1 MKIKRIAIIGGGT
14 AGWLAANHLG
24 AELCHDPEFEITL
37 IESLDVPTIGVGEG
51 SVPYLAKGLKRFGIS
66 EAEML
71 LTCDATFKQGIKFVN
86 WLDPKQHGENHYYHS
101 FDTPYPAGVDV
112 SNYWLA
118 NAAARPFDD
127 VGIQARICELG
138 LSPKR
143 KGSGDYEGALSYA
156 YHFNA
161 LKFAGLLAN
170 NAKSRFNVKHQFAT
184 IKGAEVCQ
192 SGRITHLVTA
202 DDTSLAFDFYVDC
215 SGFASILIDK
225 TLKVPFV
232 SKANELL
239 TDTVLVQQV
248 ALGADEEIN
257 PYTTATAHKAGWIWD
272 IPLTTRR
279 GTGFVYS
286 SRHMSDEE
294 ALGLYADYLNVD
306 SAQFNPRKI
315 PMKVGYRE
323 TFWHHN
329 CVALGLAQ
337 GFVEPLEATSI
348 LVSDFSAELLA
359 RNFPRHLEDIDVLTP
374 HYNQVTTYVWERVV
388 DFIKLHYCIS
398 DRTDSDFWLDNKNSE
413 TISQELYQRLAR
425 FALKPPHASDFFG
438 RFELFDHKNFLYVLY
453 GMKFNTAAPVLSA
466 QEVKHCEALMT
477 GNDQLVVKAAS
488 MLLKH
493 RDWLEGLK
501 QAFEQARSTKV

>member
-1 MKIKRIAIIGGGT
+1 MKIKRVAIIGGGT

-24 AELCHDPEFEITL
+24 AELCHDPEIEITL

-66 EAEML
+66 EAELL

-86 WLDPKQHGENHYYHS
+86 WLDKNVHGDNHYYHA
-101 FDTPYPAGVDV
+101 FDAPYPAGIDV
-112 SNYWLA
+112 SSYWVSHA
-118 NAAARPFDD
+118 SQRPFDD
-127 VGIQARICELG
+127 VGIQARICDLG

-143 KGSGDYEGALSYA
+143 KGSGDYDGALSYA

-161 LKFAGLLAN
+161 LKFAGLLAK
-170 NAKSRFNVKHQFAT
+170 NAQKKFNVKHQFAT
-184 IKGAEVCQ
+184 IVGVEQDQVGLI
-192 SGRITHLVTA
+192 SHLITA
-202 DDTSLAFDFYVDC
+202 DNSSLAFDFYVDC
-215 SGFASILIDK
+215 SGFSSIIIDK
-225 TLKVPFV
+225 ALKVPFE
-232 SKANELL
+232 SKSSELL

-248 ALGADEEIN
+248 PLNAKENIN

-294 ALGLYADYLNVD
+294 ALTLYADYLQVD
-306 SAQFNPRKI
+306 KAQFKPRKI
-315 PMKVGYRE
+315 PMEIGYRKE
-323 TFWHHN
+323 FWHKN

-359 RNFPRHLEDIDVLTP
+359 RHFPRTIEDISVSTSY
-374 HYNQVTTYVWERVV
+374 YNSVITYVWERVV

-398 DRTDSDFWLDNKNSE
+398 DRKDSSFWLDNQKEDTVSF
-413 TISQELYQRLAR
+413 ELKQRLAR
-425 FALKPPHASDFFG
+425 FKLRPPHQSDFFS
-438 RFELFDHKNFLYVLY
+438 RFDLFDHKNFLYVLY
-453 GMKFNTAAPVLSA
+453 GMKFKTNHSALSQ
-466 QEVKHCEALMT
+466 QEITHCEKLFSD
-477 GNDQLVVKAAS
+477 NDLLVGRAET
-488 MLLKH
+488 LLLNH
-493 RDWLEGLK
+493 RDWLEGLMR
-501 QAFEQARSTKV
+501 AFEAKNLK